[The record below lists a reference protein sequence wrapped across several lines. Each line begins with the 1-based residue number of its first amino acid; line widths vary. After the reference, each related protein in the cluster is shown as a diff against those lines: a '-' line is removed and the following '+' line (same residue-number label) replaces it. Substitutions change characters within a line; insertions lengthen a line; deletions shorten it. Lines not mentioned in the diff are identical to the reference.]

1 MKKKIDLWIVREQLP
16 FTLPLLGLAAV
27 WFASGWAQ
35 FASMLQQ
42 PTVYYDKPA
51 EQAAHAVVPAA
62 TYIFLLG
69 LALYSVASAWG
80 KRIAN
85 SLPESRVA
93 KAGRGFTTLAVIV
106 ALIAGAIYAI
116 VILMTG
122 LNRFGGSGTE
132 LVHVFSV
139 YVPIILDA
147 ALLVY
152 VILRSFV
159 NSKGDDE
166 DE

>member
-1 MKKKIDLWIVREQLP
+1 MKKKLDLWIVREQLP

-35 FASMLQQ
+35 IANMLQQ
-42 PTVYYDKPA
+42 PDVNYDKPA
-51 EQAAHAVVPAA
+51 DQAAHAYVPAA
-62 TYIFLLG
+62 IYVFLLG
-69 LALYSVASAWG
+69 LALFSIAAAWA

-93 KAGRGFTTLAVIV
+93 KAGRGFSTLAVIV
-106 ALIAGAIYAI
+106 ALIAGAIFAFATF
-116 VILMTG
+116 M
-122 LNRFGGSGTE
+122 SGFNGMGANGNE
-132 LVHVFSV
+132 LVHIFRV

-159 NSKGDDE
+159 GQKEEDE

>member
-1 MKKKIDLWIVREQLP
+1 MDLWIVREQLP

-35 FASMLQQ
+35 IASLLQQ
-42 PTVYYDKPA
+42 PTVYYTKPA
-51 EQAAHAVVPAA
+51 DQAAHAYVPAA
-62 TYIFLLG
+62 TYIFLVG
-69 LALYSVASAWG
+69 LALFAVASAWG

-93 KAGRGFTTLAVIV
+93 KVGRGFTTLAVV
-106 ALIAGAIYAI
+106 VGLIAGAIFAF
-116 VILMTG
+116 VTFMSG
-122 LNRFGGSGTE
+122 FNNGGGYGNE
-132 LVHVFSV
+132 LVHIFSV

-152 VILRSFV
+152 LILRAFV
-159 NSKGDDE
+159 SSKGDDE